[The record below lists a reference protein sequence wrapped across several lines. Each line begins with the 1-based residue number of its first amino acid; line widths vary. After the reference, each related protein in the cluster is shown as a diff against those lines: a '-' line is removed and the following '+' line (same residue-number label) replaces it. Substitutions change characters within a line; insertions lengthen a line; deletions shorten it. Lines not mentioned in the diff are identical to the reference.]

1 MKTLKLFSLLLLTAS
16 LQAAPPPPWF
26 LEDAAQTET
35 NLQAY
40 LESYA
45 DARARGVDAANPI
58 YGPEN
63 PPFGPN
69 GALSGTDDGMN
80 VLILLVDFTDNVAQ
94 TPAVYFD
101 SMGFAADTFSLKNY
115 YSEVSFGQIDIVTL
129 DYPSITG
136 WQRAPETYEYYVD
149 DNYGWGNYPANSQGM
164 VEDVCELVD
173 PYVDFSQ
180 YDNDSDGYVD
190 GVNVMFAGQ
199 FDGTPQTIWPHA
211 WSLPGGGVTFDGVKV
226 YSFSVQNEYDD
237 NPGDKSA
244 ATFCHEFGHVMG
256 LPDLYDYDY
265 DSNGIGNWGI
275 MSFGLYNGNS
285 WSPAHFCAWSR
296 IGLGI
301 ETPVNITSAGY
312 YDVPS
317 VELSGTI
324 YRLWTNGSGGNEYY
338 LVENRR
344 PIGYDGA
351 LPGWGIL
358 IWHVDDGTSSND
370 NQWYPGHTSFGH
382 YHVALEQADGLW
394 ELEQEQSYGDQ
405 EDPFP
410 GPPSQNADVF
420 NYWAVPDSRD
430 YSFEDTY
437 VEVSSIP
444 ESADTV
450 NVYFSVD
457 QTGIAEGHLSSTTG
471 VLTMAAN
478 PASGSAVFHISHEG
492 GEASLEIFDISGRV
506 VAVILDGE
514 LPKGDHTLS
523 WEGGTGIYFARYEGN
538 GTLSGTRFLLV
549 R

>member
-1 MKTLKLFSLLLLTAS
+1 MKTLTLLSLLLLAAS

-26 LEDAAQTET
+26 PWETERGET
-35 NLQAY
+35 NLQLY
-40 LESYA
+40 LESYTE
-45 DARARGVDAANPI
+45 ARTRGVDAANPI
-58 YGPEN
+58 YGLHN
-63 PPFGPN
+63 PPFGPD
-69 GALSGTDDGMN
+69 GALSGTDEGMN
-80 VLILLVDFTDNVAQ
+80 VLILLVDFTDNAAM
-94 TPAVYFD
+94 TPSVYFD

-129 DYPSITG
+129 DYPSSTG
-136 WQRAPETYEYYVD
+136 WQRAPETYAYYVD

-173 PYVDFSQ
+173 PFVDFSQ

-237 NPGDKSA
+237 IPGDKSA
-244 ATFCHEFGHVMG
+244 AVFCHEFGHVMG

-296 IGLGI
+296 VGLGI
-301 ETPVNITSAGY
+301 SSPVNITSSGY
-312 YDVPS
+312 HDIPS
-317 VELSGTI
+317 VEMSGII
-324 YRLWTNGSGGNEYY
+324 YRLWTNGSGGNEYF

-344 PIGYDGA
+344 PIGYDSA
-351 LPGWGIL
+351 LPGWGVL
-358 IWHVDDGTSSND
+358 IWHVDDAISSNN
-370 NQWYPGHTSFGH
+370 NQWYPGYTSYGH

-394 ELEQEQSYGDQ
+394 ELEQNQNYGDQ

-410 GPPSQNADVF
+410 GPPSQNADTF
-420 NYWAVPDSRD
+420 NYWTVPDTRD
-430 YSFEDTY
+430 YFFEDTY

-450 NVYFSVD
+450 NVYFSAL
-457 QTGIAEGHLSSTTG
+457 QTGIAQGDVSGAPNL
-471 VLTMAAN
+471 LTMAAN
-478 PASGSAVFHISHEG
+478 PANGSAVFHVSHPG

-514 LPKGDHTLS
+514 LPQGDHTLS

-538 GTLSGTRFLLV
+538 GIHSGTRFLLV